1 MAGKA
6 SRSLRMCCVSCL
18 SRFLQGWLCVC
29 SMLSFTLVFGEE
41 YGMRDALPMLW
52 PRHRFRLGWDNGSW
66 SGQRS
71 LQFAWGLDAHSSL
84 VQAGQFLRLGS
95 RAHPLYI
102 ILAFSKVGSCC
113 TNFWRLLGDQRGFAW
128 MNIPDWE
135 YKSSEMTSEDYRFWE
150 WRKTL
155 IVSVCGIFP
164 LFWLLL
170 IVILL
175 EHDVG
180 RHLSDSRADRWERES
195 EDK

>member
-1 MAGKA
+1 MCPA
-6 SRSLRMCCVSCL
+6 SPDSCRVDFVSALCCPSH
-18 SRFLQGWLCVC
+18 SFLGRNTEWEMPFLC
-29 SMLSFTLVFGEE
+29 F
-41 YGMRDALPMLW
+41 W

-135 YKSSEMTSEDYRFWE
+135 DKSSEMTSEDYRFWE